1 MREAEP
7 AQVPG
12 ERRASPAAPSYVRQF
27 CFGSLEVDDDS
38 EGRVIPRDESIAVCI
53 TGHGLQSR
61 DTLSQHLETSL
72 AIWPS
77 LSVLDE
83 VLANLKSQIA

>member
-1 MREAEP
+1 
-7 AQVPG
+7 
-12 ERRASPAAPSYVRQF
+12 
-27 CFGSLEVDDDS
+27 
-38 EGRVIPRDESIAVCI
+38 VIPRDESIAVCI

-61 DTLSQHLETSL
+61 DTLSQHLETPL